1 MKVEIIVPCIN
12 LWRKYT
18 KACIDSLMDAM
29 VRAKAHGIDA
39 HIILIDNASTD
50 ETKVEGAKFNADLL
64 FYQRNEQRWGFQKS
78 VNFGVKYGME
88 HGADLM
94 LICNNDIVIH
104 PEAIWRMAERFG
116 KDNVGLVSCMDVR
129 GEMRENGIQPL
140 MIGSISAKEKEKVDE
155 APHPNFSAF
164 MVSKACWEEVGEF
177 DELFEPA
184 YFEDNDFH
192 YRMKLLGVPAITFP
206 PAMFYHYG
214 SRTQNEA
221 SETGQPIVA
230 GALFENNRAFYARK
244 WGGNPGDEKYEH
256 PYNDETK
263 SLKDTKQGVIPNP

>member
-1 MKVEIIVPCIN
+1 MKVEIVVPCIN
-12 LWRKYT
+12 LWKKYT
-18 KACIDSLMDAM
+18 KSCIDSLMDAM

-140 MIGSISAKEKEKVDE
+140 MVGSISAKEKEKVDE

-164 MVSKACWEEVGEF
+164 MVSKQCWEEVGEF

-221 SETGQPIVA
+221 NETGQPIVA
-230 GALFENNRAFYARK
+230 GALFENNRAFYVRK
-244 WGGNPGDEKYEH
+244 WGGSPGDEKYEH
-256 PYNDETK
+256 PYNDESK